1 MHEANYAAFDR
12 SVPASLGTTSL
23 LLLLLLLL
31 ASSGLTPAG
40 GYRLVDCSCH
50 SWDGVVVPLAGGRKV
65 GQRVGAR
72 GGALA
77 RQPRGTALAR

>member
-12 SVPASLGTTSL
+12 SVPAPLGTTS
-23 LLLLLLLL
+23 LLLL

-40 GYRLVDCSCH
+40 SYCLVDGACH

-65 GQRVGAR
+65 GQRAGAR

-77 RQPRGTALAR
+77 WQPRGTALAR